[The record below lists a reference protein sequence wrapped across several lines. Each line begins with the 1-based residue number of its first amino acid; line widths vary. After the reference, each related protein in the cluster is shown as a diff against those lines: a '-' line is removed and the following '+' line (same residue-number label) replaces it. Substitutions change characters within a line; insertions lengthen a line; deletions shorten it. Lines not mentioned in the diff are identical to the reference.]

1 MKYECVDWHEM
12 KIKLNKIIFRFEDQ
26 YEEQLNQTKFLHKV
40 MQCLAS
46 SSPYDLKMH
55 WEI

>member
-12 KIKLNKIIFRFEDQ
+12 KLKLNKIIFRFEDQ
-26 YEEQLNQTKFLHKV
+26 YEEQLNQTKFLHKAIQYLV
-40 MQCLAS
+40 S

>member
-12 KIKLNKIIFRFEDQ
+12 KLKLNKIIFRFEDQ